1 VIEEHFNAF
10 PEELRKELLWVNY
23 RKVPRDGRVSKLPL
37 QPDGSPAES
46 NNPQTWSSFESVV
59 AALPKFDGIGC
70 MIVEPWIGIDFD
82 HVCRDFR
89 ATTIESWCLAAIT
102 RLNSYTEFSPSGEGI
117 HVWCRGKL
125 PPGRRRCG
133 RVEIYQGGRFFT
145 VTGRCL

>member
-1 VIEEHFNAF
+1 MKHDYQNF
-10 PEELRKELLWVNY
+10 PEELRAQPLFVNY
-23 RKVPRDGRVSKLPL
+23 RAIPRDGRVTKIPF
-37 QPDGSPAES
+37 QPDGTPAES
-46 NNPQTWSSFESVV
+46 NNPATWSSFESVIV
-59 AALPKFDGIGC
+59 ALPKFDGIGC
-70 MIVEPWIGIDFD
+70 MIPEPWIGIDFD
-82 HVCRDFR
+82 HVCQDFR

-102 RLNSYTEFSPSGEGI
+102 RLNSYTEFSPSGKGI